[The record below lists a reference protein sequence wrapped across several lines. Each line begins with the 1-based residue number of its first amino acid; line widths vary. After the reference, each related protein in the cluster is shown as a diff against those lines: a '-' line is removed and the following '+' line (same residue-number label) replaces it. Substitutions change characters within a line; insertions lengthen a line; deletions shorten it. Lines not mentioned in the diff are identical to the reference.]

1 MMNKLAIG
9 LIGLLGLA
17 ACDTL
22 QAAGVS
28 SSTLYKMEIANHT
41 KSSIC
46 AIDAVS
52 TGGPATGGKPLIE
65 TTALPEPIKAGETKP
80 ASVRLHVG
88 TATLLHFKD
97 CQKSKVAE
105 ASVNDGP
112 EPIKVTAQ

>member
-1 MMNKLAIG
+1 MKKLAIG
-9 LIGLLGLA
+9 LVGLLGLA

-28 SSTLYKMEIANHT
+28 SSTLYKMEITNKT
-41 KSSIC
+41 KAPIC
-46 AIDAVS
+46 TIDAVDPP
-52 TGGPATGGKPLIE
+52 GIAGGK
-65 TTALPEPIKAGETKP
+65 TTLQTTTLPEPVKPGETKL

-88 TATLLHFKD
+88 TGTLLHFND
-97 CQKSKVAE
+97 CQKSKLAE